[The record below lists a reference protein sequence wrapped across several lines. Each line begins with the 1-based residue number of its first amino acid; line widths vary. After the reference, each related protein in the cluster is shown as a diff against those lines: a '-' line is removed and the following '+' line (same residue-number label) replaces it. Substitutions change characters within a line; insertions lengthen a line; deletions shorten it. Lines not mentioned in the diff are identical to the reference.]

1 MTLSSMA
8 EQIVNLNVGG
18 HRFATS
24 RHTLTWMPDTF
35 FTSLLSGRI
44 PTVRDE
50 TGAVFIDR
58 DPQMFR
64 IILNYLRTKQID
76 LSGVSLVNLKHEAQY
91 YGLGPLVKRL
101 TLCEELDECACGDV
115 LFNAFLP
122 PPALPLN
129 EVESSLSAG
138 YTTTSPNPA
147 RSNENPL
154 NSSGSRSLVSVP
166 FPSLHSRSLNEHA
179 AAPAVEVISSNSA
192 SKASQQPRLLP
203 SMEAKFQ
210 VPHVTMEAL
219 VGKPAKTIPNLSAKQ
234 PLSVE
239 NHGSF
244 TSEEFPVSAEK
255 SEATSLSMESSNN
268 TSRNRP
274 HYPVSH
280 LPANGSDYVN
290 GHSVC
295 CSPSRSYQS
304 LMKKSSFELTRQ
316 LKGELSLL
324 MRYSARMSDQLLEP
338 LRVRVIR
345 AHYNAVAVGYAN
357 FVCCYRMKESLG
369 WQQLYISPR
378 MDAVVRHVALYAKF
392 GEKMLAVS
400 LANHAIH
407 LWNISEG
414 DANFGSKIGTFTLL
428 VAVDKL
434 FFIGSQ
440 LVALSKI
447 GKVGIWHSMTHNW
460 QVQAG
465 SFLLLGCTNGSIYYI
480 DMQKFPLRMKD
491 NDLLITELYRDPNAD
506 VITAINS
513 SSCLYFLKCV
523 LNIFDLRGN
532 WIEIAYGTSSGN
544 VRVIVQHP
552 ETVGHGPQLF
562 QTYTVHTSP
571 VTRVALT
578 TNHLISVCSEYNH
591 VRSWGVTRFR
601 GMISTQPGSTSLAS
615 FKVLT
620 LDSTDDALDA
630 EGNDPGPFGDQD
642 GEQVFVQRVVPGT
655 NQVFVRLASNGDRL
669 CTIRT
674 VGNAAIT
681 AFLVHECEG
690 SRVNSRP
697 RRFLFT
703 GTSNGSIQMWD
714 LTTALDQYHAN
725 LPSPNLTLANPT
737 STAEK
742 TAGTVSSTTTAAANA
757 NAMLLANRTSGAI
770 RQGPTPDEL
779 LRLIDGCEICCA
791 SLSTTPSGTPH
802 ASSAHL
808 PELDYQ
814 LNNMASD
821 IRLVDF
827 DPYELLDLK
836 SDCTDVQIVKAFRKA
851 ALKWHPDKNP
861 DRKHEAQ
868 EMFLRISKAFE
879 LLSDSAARAAYDHVL
894 AAKTAHSIYI
904 QRRQQNE
911 SEKRRKLREELER
924 REANVL
930 NAQQEEE
937 RAKRELEKEIERL
950 RKEGSKLLQR
960 ERENIEQEI
969 RKNMDVEEQSS
980 GLLARYKLKW
990 KRDDDRCNYNEED
1003 FRKLFSKYG
1012 HISDI
1017 IVSNGNK
1024 GMAILEFDE
1033 LLDMEGVEKEAG
1045 KPDIPITVTCLQ
1057 KPSTTKRNKAFKVQ
1071 LSKPTER
1078 PMTSVEFADFEAEVL
1093 STIMAGSKR
1102 KADDGR
1108 SKFDSL

>member
-1 MTLSSMA
+1 MA

-24 RHTLTWMPDTF
+24 RQTLTWIPDTF

-44 PTVRDE
+44 PTVHDE
-50 TGAVFIDR
+50 TNAIFIDR
-58 DPQMFR
+58 DPEMFR

-115 LFNAFLP
+115 LFNACLP

-129 EVESSLSAG
+129 EGYSSP
-138 YTTTSPNPA
+138 SPSFTRNNQKS
-147 RSNENPL
+147 SNSP
-154 NSSGSRSLVSVP
+154 GPRGAVSMSI
-166 FPSLHSRSLNEHA
+166 PSQSCNLTEHTA
-179 AAPAVEVISSNSA
+179 MPAVEVILNGSPF
-192 SKASQQPRLLP
+192 KASQQPRLLP

-210 VPHVTMEAL
+210 VPHAVEVL
-219 VGKPAKTIPNLSAKQ
+219 VDKTVKGYPSLPTKQ
-234 PLSVE
+234 PSE
-239 NHGSF
+239 SHASF
-244 TSEEFPVSAEK
+244 ANEDPKFPVSTEK
-255 SEATSLSMESSNN
+255 SEAANLSVESSSN
-268 TSRNRP
+268 TSRNTSQNFA
-274 HYPVSH
+274 SH
-280 LPANGSDYVN
+280 LPVSTHN
-290 GHSVC
+290 VC
-295 CSPSRSYQS
+295 SNLFKNYSN
-304 LMKKSSFELTRQ
+304 LMKKSSSELTRQ

-324 MRYSARMSDQLLEP
+324 MRYSARVSDHLSEP

-400 LANHAIH
+400 LTNNAIH

-414 DANFGSKIGTFTLL
+414 DANFGTKIGTFTLL

-460 QVQAG
+460 QVQDVVAISCYDTAG

-506 VITAINS
+506 VITAISVYLTPKTN
-513 SSCLYFLKCV
+513 
-523 LNIFDLRGN
+523 LRGN
-532 WIEIAYGTSSGN
+532 WIEIAYGTSSGS

-620 LDSTDDALDA
+620 LDNSDDILDA
-630 EGNDPGPFGDQD
+630 DGNDPGPFGDQD

-674 VGNAAIT
+674 VGDSAIT

-714 LTTALDQYHAN
+714 LTTALDQYHAS
-725 LPSPNLTLANPT
+725 LSFPNFSLSNQT
-737 STAEK
+737 SAADK
-742 TAGTVSSTTTAAANA
+742 TAGTVSSTTTASINA
-757 NAMLLANRTSGAI
+757 NAILFASRASGII

-779 LRLIDGCEICCA
+779 LRLIDDCEICCT
-791 SLSTTPSGTPH
+791 SLSTTPSNTPH
-802 ASSAHL
+802 ASSVHL
-808 PELDYQ
+808 SELD
-814 LNNMASD
+814 
-821 IRLVDF
+821 
-827 DPYELLDLK
+827 
-836 SDCTDVQIVKAFRKA
+836 C
-851 ALKWHPDKNP
+851 
-861 DRKHEAQ
+861 
-868 EMFLRISKAFE
+868 
-879 LLSDSAARAAYDHVL
+879 
-894 AAKTAHSIYI
+894 
-904 QRRQQNE
+904 QRH
-911 SEKRRKLREELER
+911 
-924 REANVL
+924 
-930 NAQQEEE
+930 
-937 RAKRELEKEIERL
+937 
-950 RKEGSKLLQR
+950 
-960 ERENIEQEI
+960 
-969 RKNMDVEEQSS
+969 
-980 GLLARYKLKW
+980 Y
-990 KRDDDRCNYNEED
+990 
-1003 FRKLFSKYG
+1003 
-1012 HISDI
+1012 
-1017 IVSNGNK
+1017 
-1024 GMAILEFDE
+1024 
-1033 LLDMEGVEKEAG
+1033 
-1045 KPDIPITVTCLQ
+1045 
-1057 KPSTTKRNKAFKVQ
+1057 
-1071 LSKPTER
+1071 
-1078 PMTSVEFADFEAEVL
+1078 
-1093 STIMAGSKR
+1093 
-1102 KADDGR
+1102 
-1108 SKFDSL
+1108 

>member
-1 MTLSSMA
+1 MT

-18 HRFATS
+18 QRFATS
-24 RHTLTWMPDTF
+24 RQTLTWIPDTF

-50 TGAVFIDR
+50 TNAVFIDR
-58 DPQMFR
+58 DPGMFR

-76 LSGVSLVNLKHEAQY
+76 LSGVSLMHLKHEAQY

-115 LFNAFLP
+115 LFNAYLP

-129 EVESSLSAG
+129 EGSSSS
-138 YTTTSPNPA
+138 SPNSA
-147 RSNENPL
+147 RSQNTP
-154 NSSGSRSLVSVP
+154 NSSTDSRGLISVP
-166 FPSLHSRSLNEHA
+166 FPSLHSRSLSEHA
-179 AAPAVEVISSNSA
+179 AVPEVEMASGISSFR
-192 SKASQQPRLLP
+192 ASQQPRLLP

-210 VPHVTMEAL
+210 VPQAVEVL
-219 VGKPAKTIPNLSAKQ
+219 VNKTVKGSSSLPTKQLS
-234 PLSVE
+234 SVE
-239 NHGSF
+239 SH
-244 TSEEFPVSAEK
+244 EDLKFPVNTEK
-255 SEATSLSMESSNN
+255 SNVASLSMESSSS
-268 TSRNRP
+268 TSRTMSQ
-274 HYPVSH
+274 HFASH
-280 LPANGSDYVN
+280 FSA
-290 GHSVC
+290 
-295 CSPSRSYQS
+295 
-304 LMKKSSFELTRQ
+304 

-324 MRYSARMSDQLLEP
+324 TRYSARMSDQLSEP

-345 AHYNAVAVGYAN
+345 AHYNAVAVGYAY

-400 LANHAIH
+400 LANNAIY

-414 DANFGSKIGTFTLL
+414 DANFGTKIGTFTLL
-428 VAVDKL
+428 VPVDKL

-460 QVQAG
+460 QVQDVVAISCYDTAG

-506 VITAINS
+506 IITAISVYLTPKTN
-513 SSCLYFLKCV
+513 
-523 LNIFDLRGN
+523 LRGN
-532 WIEIAYGTSSGN
+532 WIEIAYGTSSGS

-601 GMISTQPGSTSLAS
+601 GMISTQPGSISLAS
-615 FKVLT
+615 FKILT
-620 LDSTDDALDA
+620 LDSTDDMLDA
-630 EGNDPGPFGDQD
+630 DGNDPGPFGDQD

-674 VGNAAIT
+674 VGDSAIT

-714 LTTALDQYHAN
+714 LTTALDQYHAS
-725 LPSPNLTLANPT
+725 LSFPNFFLGNQA
-737 STAEK
+737 SGADK
-742 TAGTVSSTTTAAANA
+742 TAGTVSTTTTASTTA
-757 NAMLLANRTSGAI
+757 NAMLFANRVSDAV

-791 SLSTTPSGTPH
+791 SLTTTPSSAQH
-802 ASSAHL
+802 ASSIHL
-808 PELDYQ
+808 
-814 LNNMASD
+814 S
-821 IRLVDF
+821 
-827 DPYELLDLK
+827 
-836 SDCTDVQIVKAFRKA
+836 
-851 ALKWHPDKNP
+851 
-861 DRKHEAQ
+861 
-868 EMFLRISKAFE
+868 
-879 LLSDSAARAAYDHVL
+879 
-894 AAKTAHSIYI
+894 
-904 QRRQQNE
+904 
-911 SEKRRKLREELER
+911 
-924 REANVL
+924 
-930 NAQQEEE
+930 
-937 RAKRELEKEIERL
+937 
-950 RKEGSKLLQR
+950 
-960 ERENIEQEI
+960 
-969 RKNMDVEEQSS
+969 
-980 GLLARYKLKW
+980 
-990 KRDDDRCNYNEED
+990 
-1003 FRKLFSKYG
+1003 
-1012 HISDI
+1012 
-1017 IVSNGNK
+1017 
-1024 GMAILEFDE
+1024 
-1033 LLDMEGVEKEAG
+1033 
-1045 KPDIPITVTCLQ
+1045 
-1057 KPSTTKRNKAFKVQ
+1057 
-1071 LSKPTER
+1071 
-1078 PMTSVEFADFEAEVL
+1078 
-1093 STIMAGSKR
+1093 
-1102 KADDGR
+1102 
-1108 SKFDSL
+1108 

>member
-1 MTLSSMA
+1 MA

-18 HRFATS
+18 QRFATS
-24 RHTLTWMPDTF
+24 RQTLTWIPDTF

-44 PTVRDE
+44 PTVHDE
-50 TGAVFIDR
+50 TNAIFIDR
-58 DPQMFR
+58 DPEIFR

-76 LSGVSLVNLKHEAQY
+76 LSGVSLMNLKHEAQY

-115 LFNAFLP
+115 LFNAYLP

-129 EVESSLSAG
+129 EGYSSSS
-138 YTTTSPNPA
+138 SPSSTRNNQNTP
-147 RSNENPL
+147 
-154 NSSGSRSLVSVP
+154 NSPSGSRGLVSVP
-166 FPSLHSRSLNEHA
+166 FPSLHSHNPSEHIMS
-179 AAPAVEVISSNSA
+179 AVEMASNNSA
-192 SKASQQPRLLP
+192 FRAPQQPRLLP

-210 VPHVTMEAL
+210 VPHAMEVL
-219 VGKPAKTIPNLSAKQ
+219 VGKAVKGNPSLPPKQLSFVESHASVTSEVNTEKSGAANLS
-234 PLSVE
+234 
-239 NHGSF
+239 
-244 TSEEFPVSAEK
+244 EK
-255 SEATSLSMESSNN
+255 SSN
-268 TSRNRP
+268 TSRT
-274 HYPVSH
+274 VSQH
-280 LPANGSDYVN
+280 FASHIPTVSSDFVGAHNVN
-290 GHSVC
+290 SNL
-295 CSPSRSYQS
+295 SKSYQNH
-304 LMKKSSFELTRQ
+304 MKKNSFELTRQ

-324 MRYSARMSDQLLEP
+324 MRYSARMSDQLSEP

-369 WQQLYISPR
+369 WQQLYVSPR
-378 MDAVVRHVALYAKF
+378 MDAIVRHVALYAKF

-400 LANHAIH
+400 LANNAIH

-414 DANFGSKIGTFTLL
+414 DANFGTKIGTFTLL

-440 LVALSKI
+440 LVALSKM

-460 QVQAG
+460 QVQDVVAISCYDTAG
-465 SFLLLGCTNGSIYYI
+465 SFLLLGCINGSIYYI

-506 VITAINS
+506 VITAISVYLTPKTN
-513 SSCLYFLKCV
+513 
-523 LNIFDLRGN
+523 LRGN
-532 WIEIAYGTSSGN
+532 WIEIAYGTSSGS

-620 LDSTDDALDA
+620 LDSTDDILDA
-630 EGNDPGPFGDQD
+630 DGNDPGPFGDQD

-674 VGNAAIT
+674 VGDSAIT

-703 GTSNGSIQMWD
+703 GTSSGSVQMWD

-725 LPSPNLTLANPT
+725 LSFPNLSLSNQA
-737 STAEK
+737 SAADK
-742 TAGTVSSTTTAAANA
+742 TAGTVSSTAAASTSA
-757 NAMLLANRTSGAI
+757 NAILFANRTSNTV

-791 SLSTTPSGTPH
+791 SLSTTPSSTPR
-802 ASSAHL
+802 ASSVHL
-808 PELDYQ
+808 SELD
-814 LNNMASD
+814 
-821 IRLVDF
+821 
-827 DPYELLDLK
+827 
-836 SDCTDVQIVKAFRKA
+836 C
-851 ALKWHPDKNP
+851 
-861 DRKHEAQ
+861 
-868 EMFLRISKAFE
+868 
-879 LLSDSAARAAYDHVL
+879 
-894 AAKTAHSIYI
+894 
-904 QRRQQNE
+904 QRQ
-911 SEKRRKLREELER
+911 
-924 REANVL
+924 
-930 NAQQEEE
+930 
-937 RAKRELEKEIERL
+937 
-950 RKEGSKLLQR
+950 
-960 ERENIEQEI
+960 
-969 RKNMDVEEQSS
+969 
-980 GLLARYKLKW
+980 
-990 KRDDDRCNYNEED
+990 C
-1003 FRKLFSKYG
+1003 
-1012 HISDI
+1012 
-1017 IVSNGNK
+1017 
-1024 GMAILEFDE
+1024 
-1033 LLDMEGVEKEAG
+1033 
-1045 KPDIPITVTCLQ
+1045 
-1057 KPSTTKRNKAFKVQ
+1057 
-1071 LSKPTER
+1071 
-1078 PMTSVEFADFEAEVL
+1078 
-1093 STIMAGSKR
+1093 
-1102 KADDGR
+1102 
-1108 SKFDSL
+1108 

>member
-1 MTLSSMA
+1 MT

-24 RHTLTWMPDTF
+24 RQTLTWIPDTF

-44 PTVRDE
+44 PTVHDE
-50 TGAVFIDR
+50 TNAVFIDR
-58 DPQMFR
+58 DPEMFR

-76 LSGVSLVNLKHEAQY
+76 LNGVSLMNLKHEAQY

-115 LFNAFLP
+115 LFNAYLP

-129 EVESSLSAG
+129 EGYSSSL
-138 YTTTSPNPA
+138 PNSTVNNQNS
-147 RSNENPL
+147 SNS
-154 NSSGSRSLVSVP
+154 SSGSRGLISIP
-166 FPSLHSRSLNEHA
+166 FPSLHSRNLNEHTA
-179 AAPAVEVISSNSA
+179 IPAVEMVSSSSA
-192 SKASQQPRLLP
+192 FRASQQPRLLP

-210 VPHVTMEAL
+210 VPHAVEVL
-219 VGKPAKTIPNLSAKQ
+219 VGKAVKDNSSLPAEQSSSAESHDSFASEVNMEKSETTG
-234 PLSVE
+234 LSVE
-239 NHGSF
+239 GS
-244 TSEEFPVSAEK
+244 
-255 SEATSLSMESSNN
+255 SS
-268 TSRNRP
+268 TSRNTSL
-274 HYPVSH
+274 HFAAH
-280 LPANGSDYVN
+280 QAVN
-290 GHSVC
+290 ADFVNAYSVC
-295 CSPSRSYQS
+295 NNLSKSYQS
-304 LMKKSSFELTRQ
+304 LMKKNSLELTRQ

-324 MRYSARMSDQLLEP
+324 MRYSARMSDQLSEP

-400 LANHAIH
+400 LANNVIH

-414 DANFGSKIGTFTLL
+414 DTNFGTKIGTFTLL

-440 LVALSKI
+440 LVALSKV

-460 QVQAG
+460 QVQDVVAISCYDTAG

-506 VITAINS
+506 VITAISVYLTPKTN
-513 SSCLYFLKCV
+513 
-523 LNIFDLRGN
+523 LRGN
-532 WIEIAYGTSSGN
+532 WIEIAYGTSSGS

-620 LDSTDDALDA
+620 LDSTDDMLDA
-630 EGNDPGPFGDQD
+630 DGNDPGPFGDQD

-674 VGNAAIT
+674 VGDSAIT

-725 LPSPNLTLANPT
+725 LSFSNLPLGNQG
-737 STAEK
+737 STADK
-742 TAGTVSSTTTAAANA
+742 TAGAVSSTTTASTNSNA
-757 NAMLLANRTSGAI
+757 FLFANRTSGTV

-791 SLSTTPSGTPH
+791 SLSTTPSNTPH
-802 ASSAHL
+802 ASSVHL
-808 PELDYQ
+808 SELD
-814 LNNMASD
+814 
-821 IRLVDF
+821 
-827 DPYELLDLK
+827 
-836 SDCTDVQIVKAFRKA
+836 C
-851 ALKWHPDKNP
+851 
-861 DRKHEAQ
+861 
-868 EMFLRISKAFE
+868 
-879 LLSDSAARAAYDHVL
+879 
-894 AAKTAHSIYI
+894 
-904 QRRQQNE
+904 QRQ
-911 SEKRRKLREELER
+911 
-924 REANVL
+924 
-930 NAQQEEE
+930 
-937 RAKRELEKEIERL
+937 
-950 RKEGSKLLQR
+950 
-960 ERENIEQEI
+960 
-969 RKNMDVEEQSS
+969 
-980 GLLARYKLKW
+980 
-990 KRDDDRCNYNEED
+990 
-1003 FRKLFSKYG
+1003 
-1012 HISDI
+1012 
-1017 IVSNGNK
+1017 
-1024 GMAILEFDE
+1024 
-1033 LLDMEGVEKEAG
+1033 
-1045 KPDIPITVTCLQ
+1045 
-1057 KPSTTKRNKAFKVQ
+1057 
-1071 LSKPTER
+1071 
-1078 PMTSVEFADFEAEVL
+1078 
-1093 STIMAGSKR
+1093 
-1102 KADDGR
+1102 
-1108 SKFDSL
+1108 